1 MEIQL
6 PYTSIL
12 KLEGPDTIDL
22 VDRIFTCSV
31 QRLDTGA
38 SRPGALL
45 TPQGKIIADFSLTRT
60 ENGCSLA
67 VHPDAVDALEKRLKL
82 FRLRADV
89 DISRDETSA
98 IEIDHSAR
106 IAAGQAVY
114 GHDFIDAEVYPT
126 EVNLD
131 VFGGLDYKK
140 GCFVGQEVVSRM
152 YRRGKIR
159 KRTVVLEGEALE
171 KGMEVRF
178 GKKRLGK
185 ITSASDRNALAI
197 LRTEVLALA
206 LDTGADITVG
216 ETPITV
222 PLPDWLKDE
231 MAALAADEN
240 A

>member
-1 MEIQL
+1 MEIHL

-31 QRLDTGA
+31 QRLDAGS

-67 VHPDAVDALEKRLKL
+67 VHSDVVDILEKRLKL

-89 DISRDETSA
+89 DISRDEIPA
-98 IEIDHSAR
+98 IDVDHAAR
-106 IAAGQAVY
+106 IAAGQPVY
-114 GHDFIDAEVYPT
+114 GYDFTDAEVFPT
-126 EVNLD
+126 DVNLD
-131 VFGGLDYKK
+131 LFGGIDYKK

-159 KRTVVLEGEALE
+159 KRTVILEGEGLE
-171 KGMEVRF
+171 KGMDVRV
-178 GKKRLGK
+178 GKKLIGK
-185 ITSASDRNALAI
+185 VTSASEQNALAI
-197 LRTEVLALA
+197 LRIDNLAKGLEANTEITA
-206 LDTGADITVG
+206 ADMVVS
-216 ETPITV
+216 V
-222 PLPDWLKDE
+222 PLPDWLRDE
-231 MAALAADEN
+231 MTALTAGEN